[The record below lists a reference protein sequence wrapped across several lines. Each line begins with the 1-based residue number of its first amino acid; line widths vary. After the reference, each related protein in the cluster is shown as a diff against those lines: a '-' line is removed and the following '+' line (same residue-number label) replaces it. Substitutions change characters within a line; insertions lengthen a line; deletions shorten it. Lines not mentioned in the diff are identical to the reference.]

1 MTRLCLVLLIAM
13 LGRGTSAQEAPS
25 PYRGQEGR
33 EIKALSLEEIDALQA
48 GEGMGLARAAELNL
62 YPGPKHVLDLAESLE
77 LTEEQR
83 ARTGE
88 AFRRM
93 KESAVALGAAIVEE
107 ERALDRMF
115 RERVINQEKLETA
128 VRGIANLQG
137 KLRLV
142 HLEAHLELE
151 SVLTPEQVSQY
162 TALRGYDDPAQ
173 HHQRKKHH

>member
-1 MTRLCLVLLIAM
+1 
-13 LGRGTSAQEAPS
+13 
-25 PYRGQEGR
+25 
-33 EIKALSLEEIDALQA
+33 
-48 GEGMGLARAAELNL
+48 
-62 YPGPKHVLDLAESLE
+62 
-77 LTEEQR
+77 
-83 ARTGE
+83 
-88 AFRRM
+88 M

-173 HHQRKKHH
+173 HYQRKKHH